1 MKFIYHLFGTIF
13 FIVWTLIGL
22 VLVAGGFA
30 ILQNKPWQNVAPLMG
45 ILNAAQGSGSGLLNG
60 LSSAQFGGAQT
71 MMNKMSQFGTVKGF
85 YDSLKPAEQTCLRKQ
100 IGSQALDAILA
111 NPQYKP
117 TPDMVLKGVQCLNS
131 K

>member
-13 FIVWTLIGL
+13 FVVWAIIGL
-22 VLVAGGFA
+22 VLLVSGFALAKSKPWQGVAPMMSVLGAGGFGG
-30 ILQNKPWQNVAPLMG
+30 MM
-45 ILNAAQGSGSGLLNG
+45 SGL
-60 LSSAQFGGAQT
+60 GGTQLGAMQEI
-71 MMNKMSQFGTVKGF
+71 MQKMGQFGTVKGF
-85 YDSLKPAEQTCLRKQ
+85 YDSLKPAEQTCLTKQ
-100 IGSQALDAILA
+100 LGEKNLKEILA